1 MNKNASPLNTP
12 PNPQAPGNSA
22 QNADAPTPL
31 YGAISVRNLV
41 YEVPGKRILNDIN
54 LEIKR
59 GEIVSIMGQSGSGK
73 TSLLKLLTGLHRP
86 TSGVIEIDGV
96 DIASLNERELDKMRL
111 KLGLVFQ
118 YAALF
123 DSLNAHDNIIFSV
136 ARHRRG
142 VKKAELDTIV
152 KKLLAEVEL
161 EGIEDKFPSQL
172 SGGMQKRVG
181 LARALA
187 MQPQFVFYDEP
198 TSGLDP
204 ITAHTI
210 DELIMQTRRNMNVT
224 SVVVSHALP
233 SIFKISDRIA
243 MLDKGEIVIYDTPDA
258 VRASTNPVVQEFLA
272 PEGDALTARA
282 GK

>member
-1 MNKNASPLNTP
+1 MSDNA
-12 PNPQAPGNSA
+12 A
-22 QNADAPTPL
+22 QNPAEVAL
-31 YGAISVRNLV
+31 SARNV
-41 YEVPGKRILNDIN
+41 IYEVPGKRILNDIN
-54 LEIKR
+54 LEVNR

-86 TSGVIEIDGV
+86 TSGVIEIDGA
-96 DIASLNERELDKMRL
+96 DIASMKERELDKMRL
-111 KLGLVFQ
+111 KIGLVFQ

-123 DSLNAHDNIIFSV
+123 DSLDVRDNILFSV
-136 ARHRRG
+136 ERHRRG
-142 VKKAELDTIV
+142 VKKAELDKIV
-152 KKLLAEVEL
+152 KDLLAEVGL
-161 EGIEDKFPSQL
+161 DGIEKQFPSEL

-187 MQPQFVFYDEP
+187 MKPQFVFYDEP

-210 DELIMQTRRNMNVT
+210 DELIMQTRRSMNVT

-243 MLDKGEIVIYDTPDA
+243 MLHQGEIVIYDTPD
-258 VRASTNPVVQEFLA
+258 VVQASENKIVQEFLA
-272 PEGDALTARA
+272 PERDSLL
-282 GK
+282 GKK

>member
-1 MNKNASPLNTP
+1 MSENAASPTT
-12 PNPQAPGNSA
+12 
-22 QNADAPTPL
+22 APTPQGANSAPTANGKDAAQ
-31 YGAISVRNLV
+31 GAISVRNLV
-41 YEVPGKRILNDIN
+41 YEVPGKRILSDIN
-54 LEIKR
+54 LEVNR

-86 TSGVIEIDGV
+86 TEGVIEIDGV
-96 DIASLNERELDKMRL
+96 DIAKLNERELDKMRL

-123 DSLNAHDNIIFSV
+123 DSLNVHDNIVFSV
-136 ARHRRG
+136 ARHQRG
-142 VKKAELDTIV
+142 VKKAELDKIV
-152 KKLLAEVEL
+152 KDLLAEVEL
-161 EGIEDKFPSQL
+161 SGVEDRFPSQL
-172 SGGMQKRVG
+172 SGGQQKRIG

-187 MQPQFVFYDEP
+187 TKPQFVFYDEP

-210 DELIMQTRRNMNVT
+210 DELIMQTRRNMDVT

-243 MLDKGEIVIYDTPDA
+243 MLHQGEIVIYDTPDA
-258 VRASTNPVVQEFLA
+258 VRASTDPIVQEFLA
-272 PEGDALTARA
+272 PERESLA
-282 GK
+282 GRK